1 MSFVIKKDKKKR
13 DKAKDIELIEEEE
26 QGPKECK
33 DPSQK
38 YSKKC
43 SINKQM
49 LQSENENRI
58 DLAEHPDDNLV
69 LYPTLNDPNFNKKIA
84 EKKEF
89 SDTKYDGTIYNVKEY
104 ADILSKAEF
113 ELLPQQAFV
122 RNFMSFQT
130 PYNSLL
136 LFHGLGSGKTCSAI
150 GVCEEM
156 RDYLK
161 QMGINKQIIIVASPN
176 VQDNF
181 KLQLF
186 DERKLKEVDGLWT
199 IKGCLGNKLLK
210 EINPTGMKGLKKDKI
225 IQQAKSLINSSYQFV
240 GYLQFSNEIVRN
252 ADLDNTE
259 VSQETKIR
267 NLQNIYNNSL
277 IVIDE
282 VHNIRISDD
291 NENKNV
297 AKNLTYLV
305 NVVDNL
311 RLLLL
316 SATPMFNS
324 YKEIIWL
331 INLMNMNDRRGIVG
345 VADIFD
351 KNGEF
356 KKDSEGNETGKD
368 MLIRKVT
375 GYVSYVRGENPY
387 SFPFRVYP
395 DQFAPDHT
403 FKMDSEYSEYPKCQ
417 INGKKIP
424 KDRKIQKLSLF
435 LTKAGEYQE
444 LGYKYIV
451 DRLRARPATSK
462 PTRTGKIKNMPSFGS
477 LASFGYTDLMNPIEA
492 LNIVFPLLDGEL
504 EELTKD
510 MVDIACQDVEEEE
523 IIDISPLSQG
533 EEIDSIEEIDEVL
546 SEGPKPEKSVKGII
560 GTPLNSELE
569 SEPGVTEGLDADPI
583 LFDEVVELDANS
595 VSKLDKKN
603 SNKSNK
609 SKKSNKTKEE
619 LIFDE
624 ILEEEPVEEPLE
636 EKPVIK
642 KSETSFSKSMI
653 PNPKSKDDSNLH
665 VIEEKTKS
673 KDPTELN
680 PVKLSSI
687 SGLSAAKSKSN
698 SDSNST
704 QKSLESYL
712 SSVGSLSKGS
722 KGGAKSAAPRKLFIN
737 PKELTG
743 TEGLKRIMNYTDSKT
758 PAVKGA
764 FEYKEGVPH
773 IFKPEQIGSYSAK
786 IKNVCESIYSRQ
798 QDEETGNVAEGII
811 LIYSAYIDSGI
822 LPMAL
827 ALEEMGFTRYSGS
840 NKARSLFKS
849 PPSPLVDVRTMKPP
863 SNKKDFKPAR
873 YVIIT
878 GDPRISPDNDADVKA
893 ITSDDNIFA
902 QGPAGT
908 AFAKDEN
915 GDKIDISGSK
925 IKVVLISQA
934 GSEGLDFKAVR
945 QIHILEPWYNMNR
958 NEQIIGRGVRNF
970 SHKDLPFEK
979 RNVQI
984 FLYGTIL
991 KNALE
996 EAADLYVYRISEI
1009 KAVKIGKVTRLLK
1022 ETSVDCIINHDQTE
1036 FTPDNFKKIPEN
1048 NHVEQMLSTGVE
1060 IEDFQIGDLPNSAN
1074 CDYMETCEF
1083 KCLPLVSETD
1093 LEEGEREGEEDDVF
1107 KLNYETYNEAFML
1120 VNSDKIIQKVKA
1132 LMKEKFFYKKI
1143 ELFQLINKNK
1153 KYPTVQIYAAL
1164 TQIIND
1170 NTEYISDKYGRTGYL
1185 VNIGDYYLFQ
1195 PSELNFKNISI
1206 YDRSAPIDY
1215 KHNMIQFEMQNMAAK
1230 PVVDKRLLNEKVLGK
1245 FVEVEEFAR
1254 GKEILTS
1261 MFSNFQLATSTKS
1274 IERGNKNWYE
1284 LCGIVIRKMIDSEG
1298 MDKNTLIKYVI
1309 EHIVD
1314 TLMMSDRIDLMN
1326 YIWANTQF
1334 YTIQEDPNFKF
1345 FSKNVQKYL
1354 QSKIIVYKRLT
1365 AVVIYD
1371 GSSSIENLQVFI
1383 LNGKEWLPAE
1393 PEDKRTLSSEIDRK
1407 YSLNGKGKL
1416 RRKED
1421 LNAYVGFIGFEN
1433 AKKYMVYKVK
1443 DTRNER
1449 SNGYRCDQAGK
1460 DKVIATLNE
1469 IEGDDQFRY
1478 NDTKDSAV
1486 ELCVRQEITLRNKQK
1501 ENSDDAIWFLDTET
1515 AIYNEFEKKDKDKK

>member
-1 MSFVIKKDKKKR
+1 MSFVIKKDKKKGN
-13 DKAKDIELIEEEE
+13 KSKNIELVEEAD

-43 SINKQM
+43 SINGKL
-49 LQSENENRI
+49 LQNENENRI
-58 DLAEHPDDNLV
+58 DLSEHPDDNLF

-104 ADILSKAEF
+104 ADILSQAEF

-186 DERKLKEVDGLWT
+186 DERKLKEVDGIWT

-252 ADLDNTE
+252 ADLDNPE

-282 VHNIRISDD
+282 VHNIRIADD

-356 KKDSEGNETGKD
+356 KIDKDGNEIGKD

-403 FKMDSEYSEYPKCQ
+403 FKVDSEYPKCQ

-424 KDRKIQKLSLF
+424 EERKIQKLSLY
-435 LTKAGEYQE
+435 LTKIGSYQE

-492 LNIVFPLLDGEL
+492 LNIVFPLSNGEL

-510 MVDIACQDVEEEE
+510 MVDIECQDVEEENV
-523 IIDISPLSQG
+523 IDIAPSLQG
-533 EEIDSIEEIDEVL
+533 QETDVVDEIDEVL
-546 SEGPKPEKSVKGII
+546 SVGPKPEKSVKALSN
-560 GTPLNSELE
+560 TLSNAPLNAELE
-569 SEPGVTEGLDADPI
+569 SEPAVTEGLDADPA
-583 LFDEVVELDANS
+583 LFDEVVELDVNRVTS
-595 VSKLDKKN
+595 L
-603 SNKSNK
+603 NKENPEK
-609 SKKSNKTKEE
+609 SKISKKLNKTKEE
-619 LIFDE
+619 LLFDE
-624 ILEEEPVEEPLE
+624 IVEYPAEQV
-636 EKPVIK
+636 KPVIK
-642 KSETSFSKSMI
+642 KPETSFSKSI
-653 PNPKSKDDSNLH
+653 ILSSKEKEKEKENLH
-665 VIEEKTKS
+665 VIEGETES
-673 KDPTELN
+673 RLPTELN
-680 PVKLSSI
+680 PVKHSSL
-687 SGLSAAKSKSN
+687 SGLNVAKSKSK
-698 SDSNST
+698 SDPDAT
-704 QKSLESYL
+704 QKSLENYL
-712 SSVGSLSKGS
+712 SSVGSLSSKGS
-722 KGGAKSAAPRKLFIN
+722 KGGAKTSAKRKLFIN

-764 FEYKEGVPH
+764 FEYREGAPQ
-773 IFKPEQIGSYSAK
+773 IFKPDQIGKYSAK
-786 IKNVCESIYSRQ
+786 IKNVCDSIYAP
-798 QDEETGNVAEGII
+798 DTGIVAEGII
-811 LIYSAYIDSGI
+811 LIYSAYIDAGI
-822 LPMAL
+822 IPMAL
-827 ALEEMGFTRYSGS
+827 ALEEMGFTRYNGS
-840 NKARSLFKS
+840 NNKSKSLFKV
-849 PPSPLVDVRTMKPP
+849 PPSPVVDVRTMRPP
-863 SNKKDFKPAR
+863 SNRKDFKPAR

-915 GDKIDISGSK
+915 GNKIDISGSK

-934 GSEGLDFKAVR
+934 GSEGLDFKAIR

-1022 ETSVDCIINHDQTE
+1022 ETAVDCIINHDQTE
-1036 FTPDNFKKIPEN
+1036 FTPENFKKIPEN
-1048 NHVEQMLSTGVE
+1048 AHVEQMLSTGIE
-1060 IEDFQIGDLPNSAN
+1060 IEDFQIGDLPNSAT
-1074 CDYMETCEF
+1074 CDYMESCEF
-1083 KCLPLVSETD
+1083 KCLPLVSD
-1093 LEEGEREGEEDDVF
+1093 LEEDESGF
-1107 KLNYETYNEAFML
+1107 KLNYDTYNEAFML

-1132 LMKEKFFYKKI
+1132 LMKDKFFYKKMD
-1143 ELFQLINKNK
+1143 LFQLINKNK
-1153 KYPTVQIYAAL
+1153 NYPTVQIYAAL

-1206 YDRSAPIDY
+1206 YDRSVPIDY
-1215 KHNMIQFEMQNMAAK
+1215 KHNKIQFEMQNMVAK
-1230 PVVDKRLLNEKVLGK
+1230 PVVDKRLLNEKVLGE
-1245 FVEVEEFAR
+1245 FIEVEEFAR

-1261 MFSNFQLATSTKS
+1261 MFSNFILATSTKS

-1284 LCGIVIRKMIDSEG
+1284 LCGIVMRKMIETEG
-1298 MDKNTLIKYVI
+1298 LDKNTLIKFVI

-1314 TLMMSDRIDLMN
+1314 TLMLPDRIDLMN
-1326 YIWANTQF
+1326 YIWSTPNF
-1334 YTIQEDPNFKF
+1334 FTIQEDANFKF

-1354 QSKIIVYKRLT
+1354 QSKIIVYKKIT

-1371 GSSSIENLQVFI
+1371 GPSSINSMQVFT

-1393 PEDKRTLSSEIDRK
+1393 PEDKLTLSSEINRK
-1407 YSLNGKGKL
+1407 YRLKGK
-1416 RRKED
+1416 EN

-1443 DTRNER
+1443 DTTNER
-1449 SNGYRCDQAGK
+1449 SLGYRCDQAAK
-1460 DKVIATLNE
+1460 DKVIDVLNE
-1469 IEGDDQFRY
+1469 IEGSDRFS
-1478 NDTKDSAV
+1478 NKDTKDSAI
-1486 ELCVRQEITLRNKQK
+1486 ELCVRQELTLRNKQK
-1501 ENSDDAIWFLDTET
+1501 EDSDTIWFLDTET

>member
-1 MSFVIKKDKKKR
+1 MSFVIKKDKKKK
-13 DKAKDIELIEEEE
+13 DKDIELVEEAE
-26 QGPKECK
+26 QGPIECK

-43 SINKQM
+43 SINGKL
-49 LQSENENRI
+49 LQNENENRI
-58 DLAEHPDDNLV
+58 DLAEHPDDNLF

-104 ADILSKAEF
+104 ADILSNAEF

-186 DERKLKEVDGLWT
+186 DERKLKEVDGIWT

-252 ADLDNTE
+252 ADLDNPE

-331 INLMNMNDRRGIVG
+331 INLMNMNDKRGIVG

-356 KKDSEGNETGKD
+356 KKDKDGKETGKD

-403 FKMDSEYSEYPKCQ
+403 FKVDSEYPKCQ
-417 INGKKIP
+417 INGRKIP
-424 KDRKIQKLSLF
+424 EDRKIQKLSLF
-435 LTKAGEYQE
+435 LTNVGEYQE

-462 PTRTGKIKNMPSFGS
+462 PTRTGKVKNMPSFSS

-510 MVDIACQDVEEEE
+510 MVDIECQDVEEENV
-523 IIDISPLSQG
+523 IDMAPLLHGQ
-533 EEIDSIEEIDEVL
+533 ETDVVDEIDEVL
-546 SEGPKPEKSVKGII
+546 TVGPQPEKSVKALVSNAD
-560 GTPLNSELE
+560 LNSELE
-569 SEPGVTEGLDADPI
+569 SEPGVTEGLDADPA
-583 LFDEVVELDANS
+583 LFDEVVELDANR
-595 VSKLDKKN
+595 VSSLNKETQKKSKN
-603 SNKSNK
+603 

-619 LIFDE
+619 LLFNE
-624 ILEEEPVEEPLE
+624 VVEYPLE
-636 EKPVIK
+636 QEKVAIKKPV
-642 KSETSFSKSMI
+642 TSFSKSI
-653 PNPKSKDDSNLH
+653 ILDANAKEKEKTDSNLH
-665 VIEEKTKS
+665 VIEGETESKQPTK
-673 KDPTELN
+673 LN
-680 PVKLSSI
+680 PVKLSSV
-687 SGLSAAKSKSN
+687 SGLSVAKSKSK
-698 SDSNST
+698 SDPDQGST
-704 QKSLESYL
+704 QKSLENYL
-712 SSVGSLSKGS
+712 SSVGSLSSKGS
-722 KGGAKSAAPRKLFIN
+722 KGGAKTSAKRKLFIN

-764 FEYKEGVPH
+764 FEYREGAPQ
-773 IFKPEQIGSYSAK
+773 IFKPDQIGKYSAK
-786 IKNVCESIYSRQ
+786 IKNVCESIYNT
-798 QDEETGNVAEGII
+798 ETGEVAEGII

-822 LPMAL
+822 IPMAL
-827 ALEEMGFTRYSGS
+827 ALEEMGLTRYGSSSS
-840 NKARSLFKS
+840 NKAKSLFKA
-849 PPSPLVDVRTMKPP
+849 PPSPVVDVRTMRPP
-863 SNKKDFKPAR
+863 SNRKDFKPAR

-902 QGPAGT
+902 
-908 AFAKDEN
+908 KDER

-934 GSEGLDFKAVR
+934 GSEGLDFKAIR

-991 KNALE
+991 KNAFE

-1022 ETSVDCIINHDQTE
+1022 ETSVDCIINHDQTK
-1036 FTPDNFKKIPEN
+1036 FTSKRFKRIPEN
-1048 NHVEQMLSTGVE
+1048 AHIEQKLSTGIE
-1060 IEDFQIGDLPNSAN
+1060 IEDFQIGDLPNSAT

-1083 KCLPLVSETD
+1083 KCLPK
-1093 LEEGEREGEEDDVF
+1093 EEEVEGVEGDKDEGDEGDKDDEEEDDEEPEF
-1107 KLNYETYNEAFML
+1107 KLNYDTYNEAFML

-1132 LMKEKFFYKKI
+1132 LMKDKFFYKKMD
-1143 ELFQLINKNK
+1143 LFQLINKNK

-1206 YDRSAPIDY
+1206 YDRSTPINY
-1215 KHNMIQFEMQNMAAK
+1215 KHNMIQFEMQNMVAK
-1230 PVVDKRLLNEKVLGK
+1230 PVIDKRLLNEKVLGE
-1245 FVEVEEFAR
+1245 FIELDDFAR

-1284 LCGIVIRKMIDSEG
+1284 LCGIVMRKMVESEG
-1298 MDKNTLIKYVI
+1298 MDKNTLIKFVI

-1314 TLMMSDRIDLMN
+1314 TLMLSDKIDLMN
-1326 YIWANTQF
+1326 YIWATPKF
-1334 YTIQEDPNFKF
+1334 YMIQEDANFKF
-1345 FSKNVQKYL
+1345 FAKNVQKYL
-1354 QSKIIVYKRLT
+1354 QSKIIVYKRIT
-1365 AVVIYD
+1365 AIVIYD
-1371 GSSSIENLQVFI
+1371 GSSSIENLQVFT

-1393 PEDKRTLSSEIDRK
+1393 PEDKRTLSSEINRK
-1407 YSLNGKGKL
+1407 YRLKGK
-1416 RRKED
+1416 EN

-1443 DTRNER
+1443 DTTNER
-1449 SNGYRCDQAGK
+1449 SLGYRCDQAAK
-1460 DKVIATLNE
+1460 DKVIDVLNE
-1469 IEGDDQFRY
+1469 IEGSERFL
-1478 NDTKDSAV
+1478 NKEIKDSAI
-1486 ELCVRQEITLRNKQK
+1486 ELCVRQELTLRNKQK
-1501 ENSDDAIWFLDTET
+1501 EDSDIIWFLDTET
-1515 AIYNEFEKKDKDKK
+1515 AIYNEFEKKDKR